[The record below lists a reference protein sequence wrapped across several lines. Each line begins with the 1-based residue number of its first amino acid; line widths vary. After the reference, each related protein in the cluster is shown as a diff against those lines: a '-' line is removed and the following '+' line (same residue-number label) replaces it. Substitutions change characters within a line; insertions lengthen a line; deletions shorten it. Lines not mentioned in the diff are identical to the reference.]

1 MAEPLK
7 IHPSQLD
14 LLYRGIQ
21 ESPAA
26 LNAML
31 WEAISRLHRALY
43 PSDPRSDLTPH
54 EVAALERGGFEL
66 APVDLGTE
74 DPLARTAAEYA
85 ALLSTSFSV
94 REAAQKLGVDPS
106 RIRQRLTAV
115 PPTLY
120 GIRLD
125 SGWAIPAFQ
134 FADEA
139 LLPGLAEVVS
149 RLDEELHPVAVLRW
163 FTTPHSDLSR
173 PGFEDLPLSPRDAL
187 RSGFPPAEVAEIAAD
202 L

>member
-1 MAEPLK
+1 MAESLK
-7 IHPSQLD
+7 IHPSRLD
-14 LLYRGIQ
+14 LLHRGIQ
-21 ESPAA
+21 ESPAV
-26 LNAML
+26 LNVML

-54 EVAALERGGFEL
+54 EVAALEAGGFEL
-66 APVDLGTE
+66 DPVDLGKA

-94 REAAQKLGVDPS
+94 KEAAQKLGVDPS
-106 RIRQRLTAV
+106 RIRQRLTST

-125 SGWAIPAFQ
+125 TGWAIPEFQ

-163 FTTPHSDLSR
+163 FTTPHPDLLR
-173 PGFEDLPLSPRDAL
+173 PGSEDDPLSPRDAL
-187 RSGFPPAEVAEIAAD
+187 RSGFPPAEVAALVAD